1 MTEAVP
7 NELRA
12 PLPEPL
18 EAVRQE
24 TMAATVARIAHDRE
38 AAQR

>member
-12 PLPEPL
+12 PLPDEL
-18 EAVRQE
+18 EAARE
-24 TMAATVARIAHDRE
+24 ATMAATVARIAFDR
-38 AAQR
+38 AAS